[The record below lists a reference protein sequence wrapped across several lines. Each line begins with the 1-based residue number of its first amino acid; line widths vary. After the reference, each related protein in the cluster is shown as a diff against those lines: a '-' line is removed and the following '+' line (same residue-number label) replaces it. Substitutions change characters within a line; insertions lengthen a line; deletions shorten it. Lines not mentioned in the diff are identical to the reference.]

1 MKKIILLICILIG
14 VSSCDMIAEDIQESK
29 IYFANRKY
37 DKERNKIGWELLK
50 GDTEKILWN
59 NMELI
64 LPKNTKIKKEPGK
77 PKYETGN
84 LEYNE
89 VVLEIKF
96 VYIPNKND
104 GNICFAEPTPFK
116 QWYKKKDNDYYFLY
130 ADNFENTKSNMVLAE
145 KIVKENGF
153 TECKNGLR

>member
-1 MKKIILLICILIG
+1 MKKIILFICILIG

-64 LPKNTKIKKEPGK
+64 LPKNTKIKK
-77 PKYETGN
+77 N
-84 LEYNE
+84 LVSRNMK
-89 VVLEIKF
+89 LEIW
-96 VYIPNKND
+96 
-104 GNICFAEPTPFK
+104 NIMK
-116 QWYKKKDNDYYFLY
+116 
-130 ADNFENTKSNMVLAE
+130 
-145 KIVKENGF
+145 
-153 TECKNGLR
+153 